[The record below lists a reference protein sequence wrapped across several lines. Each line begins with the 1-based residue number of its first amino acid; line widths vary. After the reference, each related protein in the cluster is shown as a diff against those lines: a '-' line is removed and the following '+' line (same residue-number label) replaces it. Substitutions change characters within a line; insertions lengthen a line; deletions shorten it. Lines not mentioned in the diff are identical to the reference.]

1 MDGCNWSSAKD
12 MFVPF
17 PFLLR
22 VDVDAAGTRT
32 MAQNDNGGDTV
43 LADNE
48 TPLPTVVIPLFS
60 WRVKTEKVRKR

>member
-1 MDGCNWSSAKD
+1 MI
-12 MFVPF
+12 VPF

-22 VDVDAAGTRT
+22 VDVQAAGTRT

-60 WRVKTEKVRKR
+60 GGMKTEKVSKR

>member
-1 MDGCNWSSAKD
+1 

-17 PFLLR
+17 LLR
-22 VDVDAAGTRT
+22 GYVQAAGTQT

-43 LADNE
+43 VADNE
-48 TPLPTVVIPLFS
+48 TPLPTVVIPLSS